1 MGNHIE
7 HSKITHEEALK
18 IITDIRNSIK
28 RINDLDDF
36 NQDQVKVLNV
46 LFMVDETVTRKC
58 KWYKLTDGK
67 YKLLKPKVI
76 KKNQI

>member
-58 KWYKLTDGK
+58 K
-67 YKLLKPKVI
+67 
-76 KKNQI
+76 